1 MSSTSDSL
9 VKVEEG
15 RGVSAEY
22 EMVKRDD
29 SIRVSPDIE
38 WFGLSMTTAGG
49 KKILSDTWGSVCCA
63 LYFCV
68 VHQLM
73 LISTQ
78 VKSGTVTGLLGA
90 SGAGKS
96 SLLNILSG
104 RLSAGKGIEIE
115 GKVRFYFA

>member
-1 MSSTSDSL
+1 MMSSTSDSL

-15 RGVSAEY
+15 RGVTAEY

-63 LYFCV
+63 PYFCV
-68 VHQLM
+68 CTSINTDLY
-73 LISTQ
+73 
-78 VKSGTVTGLLGA
+78 SGEVWNCHRA
-90 SGAGKS
+90 V
-96 SLLNILSG
+96 G
-104 RLSAGKGIEIE
+104 RIRSWKVVATEYSFWSIECW
-115 GKVRFYFA
+115 